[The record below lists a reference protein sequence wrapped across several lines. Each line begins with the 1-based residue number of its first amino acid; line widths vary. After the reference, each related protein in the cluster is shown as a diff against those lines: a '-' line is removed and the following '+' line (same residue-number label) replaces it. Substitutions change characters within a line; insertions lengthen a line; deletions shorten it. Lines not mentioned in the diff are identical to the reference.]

1 MLIRQE
7 ETTPIGDTFHDS
19 GILKV
24 MEKLND
30 TVEKLKDTVDEF
42 EVETDDIQ
50 TYCDNLIT
58 SLKNLKSVTKKAETE
73 YAKVKAQKELK
84 ASLNTYN

>member
-1 MLIRQE
+1 MIIRQE
-7 ETTPIGDTFHDS
+7 ESTPIGDTFHDS

-24 MEKLND
+24 MEKL
-30 TVEKLKDTVDEF
+30 TGIVDEF

-58 SLKNLKSVTKKAETE
+58 SLKNLKAVAKKAETE
-73 YAKVKAQKELK
+73 YAKVKAQRELK
-84 ASLNTYN
+84 DSLKV

>member
-1 MLIRQE
+1 MLVRQE

-24 MEKLND
+24 MEKLTNI
-30 TVEKLKDTVDEF
+30 VDEF
-42 EVETDDIQ
+42 EVDTDDIY

-58 SLKNLKSVTKKAETE
+58 SLKTLKSVIKKAETE
-73 YAKVKAQKELK
+73 YQKLKARKELRDT
-84 ASLNTYN
+84 LNNHY

>member
-1 MLIRQE
+1 MIIIQE

-24 MEKLND
+24 MEKL
-30 TVEKLKDTVDEF
+30 KDTVDEF
-42 EVETDDIQ
+42 EVDTDDIQ

-58 SLKNLKSVTKKAETE
+58 SLKNLKAVTKKAETE
-73 YAKVKAQKELK
+73 YAKVKAQRELK
-84 ASLNTYN
+84 DSLKVY

>member
-1 MLIRQE
+1 MIIRQE

-24 MEKLND
+24 MEKL
-30 TVEKLKDTVDEF
+30 KDTVDEF
-42 EVETDDIQ
+42 EVDTDDIQ

-58 SLKNLKSVTKKAETE
+58 SLKNLKVVTKKAETE
-73 YAKVKAQKELK
+73 YAKVKAQRELK
-84 ASLNTYN
+84 DSLKVY

>member
-1 MLIRQE
+1 MIIRQE
-7 ETTPIGDTFHDS
+7 ESTPIGDTFHDS

-24 MEKLND
+24 MEKLKN
-30 TVEKLKDTVDEF
+30 VVDEF
-42 EVETDDIQ
+42 EVETNDVQ
-50 TYCDNLIT
+50 NYCDNLIT
-58 SLKNLKSVTKKAETE
+58 SLKNLKSITKKAETE

>member
-24 MEKLND
+24 MEKL
-30 TVEKLKDTVDEF
+30 KDTVDEF
-42 EVETDDIQ
+42 EVDTDDIQ

-58 SLKNLKSVTKKAETE
+58 SLKNLKAVTKKAETE
-73 YAKVKAQKELK
+73 YAKVKAQRELK
-84 ASLNTYN
+84 DSLKVY

>member
-1 MLIRQE
+1 MIIRQE

-24 MEKLND
+24 MEKLQN
-30 TVEKLKDTVDEF
+30 VVDEF
-42 EVETDDIQ
+42 EVETDDVQ

-58 SLKNLKSVTKKAETE
+58 SLKNLKAVTKKIETE

-84 ASLNTYN
+84 DSLNTYN

>member
-1 MLIRQE
+1 MIIRQE
-7 ETTPIGDTFHDS
+7 ESTPIGDTFHDT

-24 MEKLND
+24 
-30 TVEKLKDTVDEF
+30 VEKLKETVDGF

-58 SLKNLKSVTKKAETE
+58 SLKTLKAVTKKAETE
-73 YAKVKAQKELK
+73 YAKVKAQIELK
-84 ASLNTYN
+84 DSLNTYN

>member
-19 GILKV
+19 GILKI
-24 MEKLND
+24 MEKLQN
-30 TVEKLKDTVDEF
+30 VVDEF
-42 EVETDDIQ
+42 EVETDDVQ
-50 TYCDNLIT
+50 NYCDNLIT
-58 SLKNLKSVTKKAETE
+58 SLKNLKAVTKKAETE

>member
-1 MLIRQE
+1 MIIRQE

-24 MEKLND
+24 MEKLTN
-30 TVEKLKDTVDEF
+30 TVELLTNTVDEF
-42 EVETDDIQ
+42 EVDTDDIY

-58 SLKNLKSVTKKAETE
+58 SLKTLKAVTKKAETE
-73 YAKVKAQKELK
+73 YQKVMAQKQLK
-84 ASLNTYN
+84 DSLNTYN

>member
-1 MLIRQE
+1 MIIRQE

-24 MEKLND
+24 MEKLQNI
-30 TVEKLKDTVDEF
+30 VDEF

-58 SLKNLKSVTKKAETE
+58 SLKNLKAVTKKAETE

>member
-1 MLIRQE
+1 MIIRQE

-24 MEKLND
+24 MERL
-30 TVEKLKDTVDEF
+30 TSIVDEF
-42 EVETDDIQ
+42 ELDTDDVQ

-58 SLKNLKSVTKKAETE
+58 SLKNLKAVTKKAETE
-73 YAKVKAQKELK
+73 YQKVMAQKQLK
-84 ASLNTYN
+84 DSLNTYN

>member
-1 MLIRQE
+1 MIIRQE

-24 MEKLND
+24 MEKLKNI
-30 TVEKLKDTVDEF
+30 VDEF
-42 EVETDDIQ
+42 EVETDDVQ
-50 TYCDNLIT
+50 NYCDNLIT

-73 YAKVKAQKELK
+73 YAKVKAQRELK
-84 ASLNTYN
+84 DSLKVY

>member
-1 MLIRQE
+1 MIVRQE
-7 ETTPIGDTFHDS
+7 ESTPIGDTFHDS

-24 MEKLND
+24 MEKLQNI
-30 TVEKLKDTVDEF
+30 VDEF
-42 EVETDDIQ
+42 EVETDDVQ

-58 SLKNLKSVTKKAETE
+58 SLKNLKAVTKKAETE

>member
-1 MLIRQE
+1 MIIRQE

-24 MEKLND
+24 IEKLTN
-30 TVEKLKDTVDEF
+30 TVDEF
-42 EVETDDIQ
+42 ELDTDDIQ

-58 SLKNLKSVTKKAETE
+58 SLKNLKAITKKAENE
-73 YAKVKAQKELK
+73 YQKVMAQKQLK
-84 ASLNTYN
+84 DSLNTYN

>member
-1 MLIRQE
+1 MIIRQE

-24 MEKLND
+24 MEKLQNI
-30 TVEKLKDTVDEF
+30 VDEF

-58 SLKNLKSVTKKAETE
+58 SLKNLKTVTKKAEIE